1 MIHLLTQ
8 LALYGDVIP
17 LRLKLDYKKFEE
29 GLKKYNNKW
38 VQYNP
43 RKNIPRYGL
52 SITSLDGGF
61 SGIPDLDSLK
71 EYNEKHNLNL
81 DEPDIKTLT
90 PFWPYVESVLS
101 KFKNHLGRTHL
112 IKKSAGGQF
121 PSHRDGYER
130 EVNSFRLFLPIY
142 NCNPPFNYFIL
153 DDKILRFE
161 HGRLYFINTLKEHI
175 VITSARGGPPSGGP
189 DNTKNFIPGGGDLQS
204 MYIVA
209 NINLNEESI
218 DLVLHNMQS
227 S

>member
-1 MIHLLTQ
+1 MSYLLTQ

-43 RKNIPRYGL
+43 RKNIPRYGM
-52 SITSLDGGF
+52 SITSLDAGF

-81 DEPDIKTLT
+81 DEPDIKTRT
-90 PFWPYVESVLS
+90 PMWPYVESALS
-101 KFKNHLGRTHL
+101 KFSNHLGRTHL

-121 PSHRDGYER
+121 PSHRDGYDR
-130 EVNSFRLFLPIY
+130 EIKSFRLFLPIY

-153 DDKILRFE
+153 DDKILNFE
-161 HGRLYFINTLKEHI
+161 HGRLYFLNTLKEHI

-189 DNTKNFIPGGGDLQS
+189 DNTKHFIPGGGDLQS

-218 DLVLHNMQS
+218 DLVLHNMRS

>member
-1 MIHLLTQ
+1 MSHLLTQ

-71 EYNEKHNLNL
+71 EYNEQHNVNL

-90 PFWPYVESVLS
+90 PFWPYVESALS
-101 KFKNHLGRTHL
+101 KFSNHLGRTHL

-121 PSHRDGYER
+121 PSHRDGYDR
-130 EVNSFRLFLPIY
+130 EIKSFRLFLPIY

>member
-1 MIHLLTQ
+1 MSHLLTQ

-17 LRLKLDYKKFEE
+17 LKLKLDYKKFEE

-71 EYNEKHNLNL
+71 EYNEQHNVNL

-90 PFWPYVESVLS
+90 PFWPYVESALS
-101 KFKNHLGRTHL
+101 KFSNHLGRTHL

-121 PSHRDGYER
+121 PSHRDGYDR
-130 EVNSFRLFLPIY
+130 EIKSFRLFLPIY

>member
-1 MIHLLTQ
+1 MIHVLTQ

-29 GLKKYNNKW
+29 GLKLHNDKC

-43 RKNIPRYGL
+43 RKNIPREGL

-61 SGIPDLDSLK
+61 SGKPDLDSLK
-71 EYNEKHNLNL
+71 EYNEERNIYL
-81 DEPDIKTLT
+81 DEPDFKTKT
-90 PFWPYVESVLS
+90 PFYPYVESVLG

-121 PSHRDGYER
+121 QSHRDGYER
-130 EVNSFRLFLPIY
+130 EVKSFRLFLPIY

-161 HGRLYFINTLKEHI
+161 HGRLYFLNTLKEQI

-204 MYIVA
+204 MYLVA
-209 NINLNEESI
+209 NINLNEEST
-218 DLVLHNMQS
+218 DLVLHNMRS